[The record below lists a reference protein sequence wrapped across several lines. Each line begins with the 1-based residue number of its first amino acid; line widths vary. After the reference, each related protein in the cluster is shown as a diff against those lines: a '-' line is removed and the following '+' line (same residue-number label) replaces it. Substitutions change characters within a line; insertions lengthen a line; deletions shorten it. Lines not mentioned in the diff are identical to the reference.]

1 MKKLFVFIIVL
12 MFLASSSMTVLAAKP
27 ADKYQGKCWTKK
39 VNGSC
44 PLRPKPPVETCPDG
58 WGYIESYGYCFPIN

>member
-27 ADKYQGKCWTKK
+27 DGKGGKCWTKK
-39 VNGSC
+39 VNGVC
-44 PLRPKPPVETCPDG
+44 PERPTLEEDECPEGFIWLDL
-58 WGYIESYGYCFPIN
+58 YEFCIKV